1 MSYSAGEA
9 LILTLVQAATNFSS
23 ASTSRGKWGIL
34 NRGQSTSAAYAIAKP
49 GPSEITWLSPTTY
62 QARHVTIIQVW
73 QRYKDDGD
81 SLTNLEAR
89 VDNILTKLMPS
100 RTLGDTTNS
109 ISGATVTSLG
119 EVEEMWTK
127 KGVGPAWL
135 KQNVV
140 IQWDEEVTVTNA

>member
-1 MSYSAGEA
+1 M
-9 LILTLVQAATNFSS
+9 
-23 ASTSRGKWGIL
+23 

-62 QARHVTIIQVW
+62 QARHTTIIQVW

-89 VDNILTKLMPS
+89 VDNIITKLMPS
-100 RTLGDTTNS
+100 RTLGDATNS
-109 ISGATVTSLG
+109 ISGATVINLG